1 MNIYSTTDYSNPVD
15 IDKLKQPSV
24 AVTQPSA
31 ADHQPKPMPRKNK
44 PTSLK
49 RNNLPTAPVPPSEVI
64 YTEPLPKGQRTKSTD
79 TPTKSTDTP
88 TRSTDTPT
96 KQDSTGP
103 RKPPRVNQGIV
114 QQRQSQIMQKLDPN
128 KDQRSSEIRW
138 EPNDIYGKPDGK
150 PE

>member
-15 IDKLKQPSV
+15 IDKLKQPSVAVMQPSV

-49 RNNLPTAPVPPSEVI
+49 RNNLPAAPVPPPEAI
-64 YTEPLPKGQRTKSTD
+64 YTEPLPKDQRTKST
-79 TPTKSTDTP
+79 K
-88 TRSTDTPT
+88 STDTPT

-138 EPNDIYGKPDGK
+138 ESNDIYGKPDGK